1 MSAMSDALAALKSV
15 VLMQE
20 RIDGLRRD
28 MTGLAG
34 DLRALTEK
42 VHTLDTRVARMEG
55 MFEVGMRRGDQPRI
69 EG

>member
-1 MSAMSDALAALKSV
+1 MSDDLAALKSV

-20 RIDGLRRD
+20 RIDGLRGD
-28 MTGLAG
+28 LTGLAG

-42 VHTLDTRVARMEG
+42 VHTLDNRVALMEG
-55 MFEVGMRRGDQPRI
+55 MFEIGMRRGDRPRI